1 MNLRE
6 QIEKEI
12 TEKVM
17 VKLASERVEL
27 GTIDDLRKLTEESK
41 KLIKEIESFEKKIKS
56 EQKVLF
62 KTVSNYNSMATELD
76 KIEKQ
81 KSPLSKRMGA
91 LIDEVRKTSKDLGL
105 NPNTIDGIQ
114 EVYKVKEQMTRRSA
128 VGGQADLSFE
138 M

>member
-17 VKLASERVEL
+17 TKLASERIEL
-27 GTIDDLRKLTEESK
+27 GTIDDLRKLADESK
-41 KLIKEIESFEKKIKS
+41 KLIKEIETFETKIKS
-56 EQKVLF
+56 ERKILF
-62 KTVSNYNSMATELD
+62 KTVNDYNSMSNKLD
-76 KIEKQ
+76 EIEKQ
-81 KSPLSKRMGA
+81 KNPLSKRMGS
-91 LIDEVRKTSKDLGL
+91 LIDEIRKSSKDLGL

-114 EVYKVKEQMTRRSA
+114 EIYKVKEQMTRRSA

-138 M
+138 G

>member
-27 GTIDDLRKLTEESK
+27 GTIDDLKKLTEESK

-128 VGGQADLSFE
+128 VGGQADLIFE

>member
-27 GTIDDLRKLTEESK
+27 GTIDDLKKLTEESK

>member
-91 LIDEVRKTSKDLGL
+91 LIEEVRKTSKDLGL